1 MDVLNGILNG
11 VCIFIIAIGGYVIIR
26 LTMEQIVESLM
37 TLVIQYLFQIHG
49 TNFTFDSDAID
60 NISRAL
66 AVIIYLIVFLSAF
79 WPSVLLTYPKW

>member
-66 AVIIYLIVFLSAF
+66 AVIIYLIVFLNAF
-79 WPSVLLTYPKW
+79 WPFVLFTYPEF

>member
-49 TNFTFDSDAID
+49 NHFTFDSKAID
-60 NISRAL
+60 DISRAL
-66 AVIIYLIVFLSAF
+66 AVIIYLIVFLNAF
-79 WPSVLLTYPKW
+79 WPFVLFTYPEF

>member
-49 TNFTFDSDAID
+49 THFTFDSDAID

-79 WPSVLLTYPKW
+79 WPFVLFTYPEF

>member
-37 TLVIQYLFQIHG
+37 TLVIQYLFQRHG
-49 TNFTFDSDAID
+49 NHFTFDSKAID
-60 NISRAL
+60 DISRAL
-66 AVIIYLIVFLSAF
+66 AVIIYLIVFLNAF

>member
-37 TLVIQYLFQIHG
+37 TLMIQYLFQRHG
-49 TNFTFDSDAID
+49 NHFTFDSKAID
-60 NISRAL
+60 DISRAL
-66 AVIIYLIVFLSAF
+66 AVIIYLIVFLNAF

>member
-37 TLVIQYLFQIHG
+37 TLVIQYLFQRHG
-49 TNFTFDSDAID
+49 NHFTFDSKAID
-60 NISRAL
+60 DISRAL
-66 AVIIYLIVFLSAF
+66 AVIIYLIVFLNAF
-79 WPSVLLTYPKW
+79 WPFVLFTYPEF

>member
-79 WPSVLLTYPKW
+79 WPFVLFTYPEF